1 MAQRLDHA
9 SRKETGRSVDG
20 GRSFEGDSSR
30 RKKRKKDLETHAVK
44 MRREKG
50 ARLAGFLRGLSE
62 GF

>member
-9 SRKETGRSVDG
+9 SRKETGRSVNG
-20 GRSFEGDSSR
+20 GRSFEGDSS